1 MPQGWV
7 KGLVVLLVA
16 VAAFATGQ
24 PQAWAQQ
31 QVLAEAPEPT
41 RVVPQSRAEI
51 SLSFA
56 PVVKAVTPAVVN
68 IYTRTVVHQR
78 QPVSPLF
85 NDPFF
90 RRFFGDRIP
99 MGAPQERVQN
109 SLGSGVI
116 IRGDGIV
123 VTNDHVV
130 KNATSITVVLSDRRE
145 FEAEVVGTD
154 ERTDLAVLRLKVD
167 EADLPVLPL
176 GDSDMLE
183 VGDLV
188 LAVGNP
194 FGVGQTVTMG
204 IVSALSRTTGG
215 GQADYRSFIQTDAAI
230 NPGNSGGA
238 LVDAEGNL
246 VGINTAIYSRDGGNV
261 GIGFAIPS
269 DLVRAVVTSLLSD
282 GKAVRPWFGAAG
294 QGVSNDIAQSLGLPR
309 PAGVLVNGLYPGSP
323 AERAGLRVGDVI
335 TAIDGHPVADP
346 AELRYRIVTA
356 PVGGTA
362 RMSVLRAGRALDVSV
377 ALIAPPED
385 PPRDITRL
393 DDAAGPFSG
402 AEVANVNPALAEEMG
417 LSSMQRGVVIQR
429 LLRGGLA
436 ARVGFRPGDVV
447 TRVNDRDTLTIDALL
462 KAVRG
467 ADTWRITFTR
477 GGRSSTILLGR

>member
-7 KGLVVLLVA
+7 KGI
-16 VAAFATGQ
+16 VAALACAAALVTGGVAT
-24 PQAWAQQ
+24 AQQ
-31 QVLAEAPEPT
+31 EEPA
-41 RVVPQSRAEI
+41 RVVPQDRAEI

-68 IYTRTVVHQR
+68 IYTKTVVQQR

-90 RRFFGDRIP
+90 RRFFGDQLLGQPRE
-99 MGAPQERVQN
+99 QVQN

-116 IRGDGIV
+116 VRADGIV

-130 KNATSITVVLSDRRE
+130 KNATEITVVLSDRRE
-145 FEAEVVGTD
+145 FAAEVVGTD
-154 ERTDLAVLRLKVD
+154 ERTDLAVLRLKTD
-167 EADLPVLPL
+167 GADLPVLPL
-176 GDSDMLE
+176 GDSDLLE

-238 LVDAEGNL
+238 LVDSAGNL
-246 VGINTAIYSRDGGNV
+246 IGVNTAIYSRDGGSV

-269 DLVRAVVTSLLSD
+269 DLVRVVVDSLLSD

-294 QGVSNDIAQSLGLPR
+294 QGVTADIAQSLGLPR

-323 AERAGLRVGDVI
+323 AEKAGLRIGDVI
-335 TAIDGHPVADP
+335 TAMDGHPVADP
-346 AELRYRIVTA
+346 SELRYRIVTA

-362 RMSVLRAGRALDVSV
+362 RMSVLRKGAPLDVTV

-385 PPRDITRL
+385 PPRNVTRL
-393 DDAAGPFSG
+393 DDRAGPFGG
-402 AEVANVNPALAEEMG
+402 AEVANINPALAEEMG
-417 LSSMQRGVVIQR
+417 LPGLQRGVVIQR
-429 LLRGGLA
+429 LLRGGVA
-436 ARVGFRPGDVV
+436 AQVGFRPGDVV
-447 TRVNDRDTLTIDALL
+447 TRVNDSDTLTIDALQA
-462 KAVRG
+462 AVRK

-477 GGRSSTILLGR
+477 AGRSTTVLLGR

>member
-1 MPQGWV
+1 M
-7 KGLVVLLVA
+7 
-16 VAAFATGQ
+16 AA
-24 PQAWAQQ
+24 AQQ
-31 QVLAEAPEPT
+31 EEPT
-41 RVVPQSRAEI
+41 RVVPQDRAEI

-68 IYTRTVVHQR
+68 IYTKTVVQQR

-90 RRFFGDRIP
+90 RRFFGDQLLGQPRE
-99 MGAPQERVQN
+99 QVQN

-116 IRGDGIV
+116 VRADGIV

-130 KNATSITVVLSDRRE
+130 KNATEITVVLSDRRE
-145 FEAEVVGTD
+145 FAAEVVGTD
-154 ERTDLAVLRLKVD
+154 ERTDLAVLRLETD
-167 EADLPVLPL
+167 GADLPVLPL
-176 GDSDMLE
+176 GDSDLLE

-238 LVDAEGNL
+238 LVDSAGNL
-246 VGINTAIYSRDGGNV
+246 IGINTAIYSRDGGSV

-269 DLVRAVVTSLLSD
+269 DLVRVVVDSLLSD

-294 QGVSNDIAQSLGLPR
+294 QGVTADIAQSLGLPR

-323 AERAGLRVGDVI
+323 AEKAGLRIGDVI
-335 TAIDGHPVADP
+335 TAMDGHPVADP
-346 AELRYRIVTA
+346 SELRYRIVTA

-362 RMSVLRAGRALDVSV
+362 RMSVLRKGKPLDVTV

-385 PPRDITRL
+385 PPRNVTRL
-393 DDAAGPFSG
+393 DDRAGPFAG
-402 AEVANVNPALAEEMG
+402 AEVANINPALAEEMG
-417 LSSMQRGVVIQR
+417 LPGLQRGVVIQR
-429 LLRGGLA
+429 LLRGGVA
-436 ARVGFRPGDVV
+436 AQVGFRPGDVV
-447 TRVNDRDTLTIDALL
+447 TRVNDSDTLTIDALL
-462 KAVRG
+462 AAVRKS
-467 ADTWRITFTR
+467 DTWRITFTR
-477 GGRSSTILLGR
+477 AGRSTTVLLGR